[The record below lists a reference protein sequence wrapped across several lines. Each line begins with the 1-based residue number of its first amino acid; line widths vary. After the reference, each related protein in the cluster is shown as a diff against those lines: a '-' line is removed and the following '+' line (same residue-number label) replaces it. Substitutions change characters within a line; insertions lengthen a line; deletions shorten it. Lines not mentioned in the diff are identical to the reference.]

1 MEDFTKEYISEAIV
15 INVNLTRATLKE
27 AIELREVIDEEL
39 VYNHKNLILDLS
51 QCEFIDSTFLGA
63 ILVEHKKIIK
73 KGGKLS
79 IVEPENL
86 WGNLIAISRTL
97 EKLNLYKTREEVR
110 ENIDRNSLP
119 PVREVFKP
127 SLPI

>member
-1 MEDFTKEYISEAIV
+1 MEDFTKEHISEAIV

-27 AIELREVIDEEL
+27 AIELRKIVDEEL

-63 ILVEHKKIIK
+63 ILVEHKKVIK

-97 EKLNLYKTREEVR
+97 EKLNIYKTREEVR
-110 ENIDRNSLP
+110 ENIDRKNLP

-127 SLPI
+127 SLNI

>member
-15 INVNLTRATLKE
+15 INVNMTRATLKE

-97 EKLNLYKTREEVR
+97 EKLNLYKTREEVK